1 MSSLP
6 ATIAQAILD
15 TVIGRLALLFLTG
28 ANGDMAAA
36 RHAAIQM
43 LAAHTAETPDELGLA
58 AEIVSLQLH
67 TLEALSYASDPGL
80 SLNKI
85 LRLRG
90 GAVSLSRESHKAR
103 RKLDQ
108 LQRARRT
115 GTTAQPAEAQSETAH
130 PQPAPPQPKIDNALG
145 LIEAAR
151 QAIEIAKKT
160 GGQNWS
166 PSFQKRQM
174 AKRIADNVKK
184 KQAEH
189 ANRTAHLTTAAASA
203 HTATPSAARA
213 CPIGS

>member
-1 MSSLP
+1 MSLP

-15 TVIGRLALLFLTG
+15 TVIGRIALLFLTG
-28 ANGDMAAA
+28 AGGDLTTAH
-36 RHAAIQM
+36 HAASQM
-43 LAAHTAETPDELGLA
+43 LAAHNAETPDELGLA

-67 TLEALSYASDPGL
+67 TLEALSYASDPAL

-108 LQRARRT
+108 LQRDRRA
-115 GTTAQPAEAQSETAH
+115 GITAQPAQPSAEAPQS
-130 PQPAPPQPKIDNALG
+130 QPAPPQPKIDTALG

-151 QAIEIAKKT
+151 EAIQTAKKT
-160 GGQNWS
+160 GGHTWS
-166 PSFQKRQM
+166 QSFQKRLM
-174 AKRIADNVKK
+174 AQRMAENSRK

-189 ANRTAHLTTAAASA
+189 TVLSGSAQAAA
-203 HTATPSAARA
+203 PAA
-213 CPIGS
+213 

>member
-1 MSSLP
+1 MSLP

-28 ANGDMAAA
+28 AGGDPTKAH
-36 RHAAIQM
+36 HAASQM
-43 LAAHTAETPDELGLA
+43 LAAHNAETPDELGLA

-67 TLEALSYASDPGL
+67 TLEALSYASDPEL

-108 LQRARRT
+108 LQRDRRA
-115 GTTAQPAEAQSETAH
+115 GIPPQPAEAPTEAAQ
-130 PQPAPPQPKIDNALG
+130 PQPAPPQPKIDKALG

-151 QAIEIAKKT
+151 EAIQTIKKT
-160 GGQNWS
+160 GGHTWS
-166 PSFQKRQM
+166 QSFQKRLM
-174 AKRIADNVKK
+174 AQRIAENSKK

-189 ANRTAHLTTAAASA
+189 ATLTARLHTAPPHTVQGNAPAAAQ
-203 HTATPSAARA
+203 AA
-213 CPIGS
+213 

>member
-1 MSSLP
+1 MSLP

-28 ANGDMAAA
+28 AGGDPTKAH
-36 RHAAIQM
+36 HAASQM
-43 LAAHTAETPDELGLA
+43 LAAHNAETPDELGLA

-67 TLEALSYASDPGL
+67 TLEALSYASDPDL

-108 LQRARRT
+108 LQRDRRAGIT
-115 GTTAQPAEAQSETAH
+115 PPPAEAQSEPAK
-130 PQPAPPQPKIDNALG
+130 PQPAPPQPKIDKALG

-151 QAIEIAKKT
+151 EAIQTIKKT
-160 GGQNWS
+160 GGHTWS
-166 PSFQKRQM
+166 QSFQKRLM
-174 AKRIADNVKK
+174 AQRIAENSKK

-189 ANRTAHLTTAAASA
+189 AIHTAPLQTAQGNAPAAAQ
-203 HTATPSAARA
+203 AA
-213 CPIGS
+213 

>member
-1 MSSLP
+1 MSFP

-28 ANGDMAAA
+28 ANGDPTAAH
-36 RHAAIQM
+36 HAASQM
-43 LAAHTAETPDELGLA
+43 LAAHNAETPDELGLA

-67 TLEALSYASDPGL
+67 TLEALSYAADPEL
-80 SLNKI
+80 SLNNI

-115 GTTAQPAEAQSETAH
+115 GTTPQQPEAQSEAAK
-130 PQPAPPQPKIDNALG
+130 PQPAPAQPKIDNALG

-151 QAIEIAKKT
+151 QAVQPAKKT
-160 GGQNWS
+160 GGQTWS
-166 PSFQKRQM
+166 QSFQKRQM
-174 AKRIADNVKK
+174 AQRIAENSKK

-189 ANRTAHLTTAAASA
+189 ANLAAHLKTAAA
-203 HTATPSAARA
+203 TTQAAA
-213 CPIGS
+213 PAA

>member
-1 MSSLP
+1 MSFP

-28 ANGDMAAA
+28 ACGDMIAA
-36 RHAAIQM
+36 RFAANQM
-43 LAAHTAETPDELGLA
+43 LAAYNAETPDELGLA
-58 AEIVSLQLH
+58 AEIVSLQFH
-67 TLEALSYASDPGL
+67 TLEALSYASDPEL

-103 RKLDQ
+103 RRLDQ

-115 GTTAQPAEAQSETAH
+115 GTMVQPTEAH
-130 PQPAPPQPKIDNALG
+130 PQAAPAQPKTDAALC

-151 QAIEIAKKT
+151 EAIETAKKT
-160 GGQNWS
+160 GGQTWTQ
-166 PSFQKRQM
+166 SFQKRLT
-174 AKRIADNVKK
+174 AKRIADNLKK

-189 ANRTAHLTTAAASA
+189 VNLTARLNSAAASDQ
-203 HTATPSAARA
+203 AAVPA
-213 CPIGS
+213 A